1 MSVSHTARPA
11 AVARFV
17 LTVMSAALAFGT
29 QAQSSPETSPPRAQA
44 ATSLPEA
51 TTKPAELVRAQAEAP
66 TQQAQAVPMPPEM
79 ATPAAAM
86 PQAADPQASM
96 TQAQAE
102 NPGLLPVIVQPEAAA
117 SLAQPA
123 VMRQQASGPQLMAPR
138 TVGNV
143 TYICGGTGA
152 EEQDQLTSLEQ
163 QYNLGVIFTNGP
175 RGDLLAGVDV
185 QLRRHGKVLAAFQAS
200 GPRCLFKV
208 PPADYRVEATYKQR
222 TQYVIFETGS
232 LGTGMRW

>member
-1 MSVSHTARPA
+1 MSISHSARPA

-17 LTVMSAALAFGT
+17 LAVMSAALAFGT
-29 QAQSSPETSPPRAQA
+29 QAQSSPETSPTLAQA

-51 TTKPAELVRAQAEAP
+51 AAKPAELAAAQADAP
-66 TQQAQAVPMPPEM
+66 TQQAQAVPTPPEM
-79 ATPAAAM
+79 ATPAATM

-102 NPGLLPVIVQPEAAA
+102 NPEPPLVILQPEAAA
-117 SLAQPA
+117 SPAQPA

-138 TVGNV
+138 TVGKV
-143 TYICGGTGA
+143 TYICGGMGV

-163 QYNLGVIFTNGP
+163 QYNLGVIFTKGP
-175 RGDLLAGVDV
+175 QGDLLAGVDV
-185 QLRRHGKVLAAFQAS
+185 LLRRHGKVLAAFQAT

-232 LGTGMRW
+232 LGTGLRW

>member
-1 MSVSHTARPA
+1 MSISHTARLP
-11 AVARFV
+11 AVARLVF
-17 LTVMSAALAFGT
+17 TVMSAALAFGT
-29 QAQSSPETSPPRAQA
+29 QAQSSPETSPTLPQA

-51 TTKPAELVRAQAEAP
+51 ATKPVEMAP
-66 TQQAQAVPMPPEM
+66 TQAVASTQQPQAVTMLPEI
-79 ATPAAAM
+79 ATPAMAM
-86 PQAADPQASM
+86 PQAADPQASI
-96 TQAQAE
+96 TQAQAAKPE
-102 NPGLLPVIVQPEAAA
+102 PLLVIVQPEAAA
-117 SLAQPA
+117 SQAQRA
-123 VMRQQASGPQLMAPR
+123 VMRPQASGAQLMAPR

-143 TYICGGTGA
+143 TYICGGTGV
-152 EEQDQLTSLEQ
+152 EEQDHLSNLEQ
-163 QYNLGVIFTNGP
+163 QYNLGVIFTEGP

-185 QLRRHGKVLAAFQAS
+185 RLRRHGRVLAAFQAT

>member
-1 MSVSHTARPA
+1 MSISHTARPA

-17 LTVMSAALAFGT
+17 FTFMSVTLAFGT
-29 QAQSSPETSPPRAQA
+29 QAQSAPDTSPTIAA

-51 TTKPAELVRAQAEAP
+51 ATTPADLPQAQMDAP
-66 TQQAQAVPMPPEM
+66 TQQPQAVPAPPEM
-79 ATPAAAM
+79 AAPAVTM
-86 PQAADPQASM
+86 PQSADPQ
-96 TQAQAE
+96 T
-102 NPGLLPVIVQPEAAA
+102 
-117 SLAQPA
+117 
-123 VMRQQASGPQLMAPR
+123 SGPQLMAPR

-143 TYICGGTGA
+143 TYICGGA
-152 EEQDQLTSLEQ
+152 SVEEQDQLSSLEQ
-163 QYNLGVIFTNGP
+163 QYNLGVIFTKGP

-185 QLRRHGKVLAAFQAS
+185 QLRRHGRVLAAFQAT

-232 LGTGMRW
+232 LGTGIRW

>member
-1 MSVSHTARPA
+1 MSISHTARLP

-17 LTVMSAALAFGT
+17 FAVMSAALAFGT
-29 QAQSSPETSPPRAQA
+29 QAQSSPKTSPTLPQA
-44 ATSLPEA
+44 ATLLPEA
-51 TTKPAELVRAQAEAP
+51 ATKPVEMAPAQAVAP
-66 TQQAQAVPMPPEM
+66 TQQPQAVTTLPEI
-79 ATPAAAM
+79 ATPAMAM
-86 PQAADPQASM
+86 PQAADPPASI
-96 TQAQAE
+96 TQAQAAKPE
-102 NPGLLPVIVQPEAAA
+102 PLLVIVQPEAAA
-117 SLAQPA
+117 SQAQRA
-123 VMRQQASGPQLMAPR
+123 VMRPQASGAQLMAPR

-143 TYICGGTGA
+143 TYICGGTGV
-152 EEQDQLTSLEQ
+152 EEQDYLSNLEQ
-163 QYNLGVIFTNGP
+163 QYNLGVIFTEGP

-185 QLRRHGKVLAAFQAS
+185 RLRRHGRVLAAFQAT

>member
-1 MSVSHTARPA
+1 MSISHTARPA

-29 QAQSSPETSPPRAQA
+29 QAQSSPETSPTLAQA
-44 ATSLPEA
+44 STSLPESA
-51 TTKPAELVRAQAEAP
+51 TKRAELAPAQVDALA
-66 TQQAQAVPMPPEM
+66 QQSQAVPTPPEI
-79 ATPAAAM
+79 ATPAATM

-96 TQAQAE
+96 TQAQAG
-102 NPGLLPVIVQPEAAA
+102 NPEPLLVIVQPEAAA
-117 SLAQPA
+117 SLARPA

-143 TYICGGTGA
+143 TYICGGTGVD
-152 EEQDQLTSLEQ
+152 EQDQLTNLEH
-163 QYNLGVIFTNGP
+163 QYNLGVIFTKGP

-185 QLRRHGKVLAAFQAS
+185 QLRRHGRVLAAFQAT

-208 PPADYRVEATYKQR
+208 PPADYRVEATYMQR